1 MDLNKLKL
9 DSATTSGSSRSPG
22 AEIKDEYR
30 PIIYPKR
37 RVSIFRGYTDEIV
50 MGLDILMG
58 IVITVVMGGL
68 VYFTIR

>member
-9 DSATTSGSSRSPG
+9 DSATTPGSSRSPG
-22 AEIKDEYR
+22 AEIKDEYPR
-30 PIIYPKR
+30 IIYPKR
-37 RVSIFRGYTDEIV
+37 RGFIFRGYTDEIV
-50 MGLDILMG
+50 MGLEVLMG